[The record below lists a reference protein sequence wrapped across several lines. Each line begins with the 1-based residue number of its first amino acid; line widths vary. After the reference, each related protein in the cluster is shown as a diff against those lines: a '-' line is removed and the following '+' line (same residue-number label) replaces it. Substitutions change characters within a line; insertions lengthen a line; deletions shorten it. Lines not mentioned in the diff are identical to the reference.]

1 MKTKLLIVA
10 AAGLFFLGTGCT
22 KDNEGCTDINADNYD
37 TQAEVNKDCKY
48 RYATS
53 VIISGVPATKSN
65 GEFWD
70 TEGGLPDLKIIFAKN
85 ESGHVD
91 VITSTAGNTQSATL
105 SLPAEVQLTNG
116 DWKYDLLD
124 DDIGLPEVIASGHFN
139 PLQDGAGG
147 TIKLINGTISITFN
161 YVVK

>member
-1 MKTKLLIVA
+1 MKTKLLIVI
-10 AAGLFFLGTGCT
+10 AAGLFMLGTGCS

-37 TQAEVNKDCKY
+37 TQAEVNKGCTY
-48 RYATS
+48 RYAIS
-53 VIISGVPATKSN
+53 VTVGGVPAAKPS
-65 GEFWD
+65 GESWD
-70 TEGGLPDLKIIFAKN
+70 IEGGMPDLKIVFAKN

-91 VITSTAGNTQSATL
+91 VITSTAENTQSATL

-139 PLQDGAGG
+139 PLKDGSAG
-147 TIKLINGTISITFN
+147 TVKIINGTIAITFN